1 MKFSLNVDFDT
12 LEDLVTFYEKVR
24 NDTPPLSGNFT
35 IAKKPEV
42 MEITPKPLPG
52 SIEEPDGTI
61 SYVSMA
67 DPKPEEEFPSPELVK
82 EVDELNND
90 LQKAKDAI
98 PDKRVFN
105 RDEVKAFCA
114 KARTEKGV
122 NIKQILLSLGVTGF
136 SALPDEKLGAL
147 YDAVKLAGGY

>member
-1 MKFSLNVDFDT
+1 MKFNLIAEFDK
-12 LEDLVTFYEKVR
+12 LDDLVAFYEKVR
-24 NDTPPLSGNFT
+24 NDTPPLSGNVT
-35 IAKKPEV
+35 ITT
-42 MEITPKPLPG
+42 TPVPG
-52 SIEEPDGTI
+52 SIEEPDGTTT
-61 SYVSMA
+61 YVSMA

-82 EVDELNND
+82 EVEELNND